1 MKKRLLSKLLV
12 LAMTVSLFSGVPQPV
27 MAAGA
32 DAATATISGTLVDAG
47 GQPLAEKTVVLRERS
62 SSAADSRYTVTT
74 DAEGK
79 YSKEVPAGVYQVV
92 GYPYAADLKEAN
104 PANVRAVAQ
113 VVTADSGTEVE
124 QDLQVPVP
132 VTVPNG
138 EFDNND
144 FSENDWHVADG
155 STGAVQKVESGKQYS
170 GTNRLRTWLGSN
182 FEFDVYQTL
191 SDLEAGTYAIS
202 FMEQAGKLGAEDIL
216 YAYVKDAQGNIL
228 TQENLT
234 TVSENW
240 EAVGMTVEVGNSPIT
255 VGFYGKMT
263 ANAWANADEFR
274 MGRLPDAPE
283 TFSKAQLQTLLT
295 EAGTYKAEDYTTA
308 SFAAL
313 TTAKTDAQDVYDKVN
328 ATDKEVTQAYRKLQD
343 AIDRLVKVKKE
354 GDPDILNDV
363 FWLDMD
369 GNTIFSQGGGIFK
382 FGDTYY
388 WYGVKYEEAEKYVQ
402 NPKVSYSKDTFAGVT
417 CYSSKDLVNWKN
429 EGIVVT
435 KDAVN
440 NADEMGEQKARWVG
454 RLGVAKVGEKYAL
467 FVQHE
472 FPETEQEDVT
482 KTKDY
487 PDEAKEGSGEFNGQY
502 YSKQVLVLTSDT
514 PNGQFTWNQR
524 INMYDYT
531 GGTSNTGDQTVFT
544 DEETGKSYLVYS
556 YGRGRGKMFLSEIV
570 AQDNGKIGLAK
581 SHMIYNG
588 AGREGNCMFKYDG
601 KYYVCAS
608 DLYGW
613 NASHGYYLKL
623 DSLTDE
629 YLESFTPATS
639 MKLMAGTSD
648 DFCHVSQTGFFYT
661 VNGSEQE
668 TVIFCGD
675 RWAGFA
681 GNGLGFNQWCPL
693 SFDAAG
699 EPYFNSLSA
708 WDIDVATGAWTVH
721 AQNNYV
727 RNGSFDADR
736 VAQTELAGWKN
747 TVNKGKSPI
756 NNDGDTVTG
765 KYALKLGDSTDFD
778 CKVSQQI
785 VTADDANLPD
795 GTYTLKAKVKNTGT
809 FDELS
814 MYAKSGTLTKKV
826 MIKESHASYTEITL
840 PDVIV
845 SDHKAEVG
853 FIARGKA
860 KAFALI
866 DDVSLVLSEEQEAA
880 AGEISGAITSNVA
893 KNATLVLTS
902 KDGSIV
908 YSYELALKDG
918 KENYILGPVA
928 AGEYKLAVDV
938 HACTVTAEQ
947 DIVVTAGQIANA
959 EEITVTNQGGNVTG
973 KVVDNSG
980 ANVAGVTVTLVKEE
994 QEIVSAQTGADGT
1007 YTIEDV
1013 LAGVYTIQVAKD
1025 GYEAPQQAQT
1035 VEVKVGETVTAPQVA
1050 MVKRVGTI
1058 SGTVRDQS
1066 GNPVGGTN
1074 IVLRGCRTKDDDRRF
1089 TVQAEADG
1097 TYTID
1102 VMEGT
1107 YQVMTAQEDASVQAV
1122 AAKVAVEAN
1131 GSYTADLKLPKAI
1144 NVPGGDFE
1152 SQSEFDSAWSNEGTR
1167 GKWTNRSADVISGN
1181 GGYNIWDKTAQ
1192 FTVELNQTLTDL
1204 ENGTYVVTV
1213 KQESGFAADD
1223 ELYLYAKNA
1232 KGEVLAQEDFP
1243 ITGIRES
1250 IGLVAEVTDHTLTI
1264 GLSGD
1269 LTGAKLNSG
1278 AWSHVDDFCVGL
1290 VASTETEDSRAAM
1303 EVVKLINQIG
1313 NVTATD
1319 ACKAKIDAAKAAYEE
1334 LTAEQKALVTNY
1346 ETLTQAETKYA
1357 EAVQKKEDKAKA
1369 DEVIALINGIGNVDV
1384 SAECKAKIDA
1394 AKEAYNKL
1402 TDAQK
1407 ALVRNFETLTQAE
1420 AKYEQEVANAAQK
1433 NKIDISKATVAAI
1446 PAQTFTGKALTP
1458 AVVVTY
1464 NGKTLAN
1471 NTDYTLSYTG
1481 NVNIGTATVTIT
1493 GKGDYEKSLSK
1504 TFAITVKKNGS
1515 YTVGS
1520 LKYKITSP
1528 KTDGKGTV
1536 AVAGAKSKT
1545 VKSVKIGATVKIGG
1559 KNFKITSVGKNA
1571 FKGYKKL
1578 SSVTIGKNVT
1588 RIEASAFE
1596 KCAKLKKIKI
1606 SSNSLNSVGKKAIKG
1621 IYKKATIQCPKKKV
1635 IKYKKYFKSSTGYKK
1650 SMKIKK

>member
-12 LAMTVSLFSGVPQPV
+12 LAMSVSLFSGVPQPV
-27 MAAGA
+27 MAAGE
-32 DAATATISGTLVDAG
+32 TATISGTLVNAS
-47 GQPLAEKTVVLRERS
+47 GQPLADKTVVLRERS
-62 SSAADSRYTVTT
+62 TNTAESRYTVTT

-79 YSKEVPAGVYQVV
+79 YTKEVPAGVYQVV
-92 GYPYAADLKEAN
+92 GYPYAADLKEADS
-104 PANVRAVAQ
+104 ANVRAVAQ

-138 EFDNND
+138 EFDNDN
-144 FSENDWHVADG
+144 FSEDDWHVAEG
-155 STGAVQKVESGKQYS
+155 STGAVQKVEDGKQYS
-170 GTNRLRTWLGSN
+170 GTNRLRTWLGSD

-191 SDLEAGTYAIS
+191 SDLETGTYAIS
-202 FMEQAGKLGAEDIL
+202 FMEQVGKLGTDDIL

-228 TQENLT
+228 TQEDLT
-234 TVSENW
+234 KISESW
-240 EAVGMTVEVGNSPIT
+240 EAVGMTVEVGDTPIT
-255 VGFYGKMT
+255 VGFYGKMS

-283 TFSKAQLQTLLT
+283 TFTKAQLQTLLT
-295 EAGTYKAEDYTTA
+295 RAGTYQAADYTAT

-313 TTAKTDAQDVYDKVN
+313 TTAKTDAQAVYDKAN

-343 AIDRLVKVKKE
+343 AIDGLVKVKKE
-354 GDPDILNDV
+354 GDPNIQNDV
-363 FWLDMD
+363 FWLDKD

-402 NPKVSYSKDTFAGVT
+402 NPKVYYSSKDTFAGVT

-472 FPETEQEDVT
+472 FPETEQTDPT

-487 PDEAKEGSGEFNGQY
+487 PDVAKEGSGEFNGQY

-524 INMYDYT
+524 INMHDYT

-556 YGRGRGKMFLSEIV
+556 YGRGRNKMFLSEIV
-570 AQDNGKIGLAK
+570 AQEGGKIGLAK

-629 YLESFTPATS
+629 YLESFTPVTS

-708 WDIDVATGAWTVH
+708 WDIDVATGTWTVH

-747 TVNKGKSPI
+747 TVKKGKSPI
-756 NNDGDTVTG
+756 NNNNETVTG
-765 KYALKLGDSTDFD
+765 KYALKLGDSADFD

-795 GTYTLKAKVKNTGT
+795 GTYTLKAKVKNSGT

-814 MYAKSGTLTKKV
+814 MYAASGGLTKKV
-826 MIKESHASYTEITL
+826 MIKEAHANYTEITL
-840 PDVIV
+840 PDVVV

-853 FIARGKA
+853 FIAKGRA
-860 KAFALI
+860 NASALI
-866 DDVSLVLSEEQEAA
+866 DDVSLALSEEQEAA
-880 AGEISGAITSNVA
+880 AGEISGAVTSNVA
-893 KNATLVLTS
+893 KDATLVLTS

-908 YSYELALKDG
+908 YTYELALKNG

-928 AGEYKLAVDV
+928 AGEYKLAVNV
-938 HACTVTAEQ
+938 HACAVTAAQ
-947 DIVVTAGQIANA
+947 DVTVTAGQITNA
-959 EEITVTNQGGNVTG
+959 TEITVTNQGGNVTG
-973 KVVDNSG
+973 KVVDDSG

-994 QEIVSAQTGADGT
+994 QEVVSAQTGADGR

-1025 GYEAPQQAQT
+1025 GYEAPQQAVT
-1035 VEVKVGETVTAPQVA
+1035 VEIKVGETVTAPQVA

-1058 SGTVRDQS
+1058 AGTVRDQS
-1066 GNPVGGTN
+1066 GNPVGGAK
-1074 IVLRGCRTKDDDRRF
+1074 IVLRGCRTKDDGRRF
-1089 TVQAEADG
+1089 AVQAAADG

-1131 GSYTADLKLPKAI
+1131 GSYTADLKLPKVI

-1152 SQSEFDSAWSNEGTR
+1152 SQSEFSSAWKNDGTR
-1167 GKWTNRSADVISGN
+1167 GKWTNRKDDVLSGS
-1181 GGYNIWDKTAQ
+1181 GGYNIWDGSAA

-1223 ELYLYAKNA
+1223 ELYLYAKNE
-1232 KGEVLAQEDFP
+1232 KGEILAREDFP
-1243 ITGIRES
+1243 IIEIRES

-1264 GLSGD
+1264 GLSGS
-1269 LTGAKLNSG
+1269 LAGG
-1278 AWSHVDDFCVGL
+1278 AWSHVDDFCVGM
-1290 VASTETEDSRAAM
+1290 VESKETPDSKKAF
-1303 EVVKLINQIG
+1303 EVIKLINQIG
-1313 NVTATD
+1313 TVTATD
-1319 ACKAKIDAAKAAYEE
+1319 ACKKKIDDARAAYEALE
-1334 LTAEQKALVTNY
+1334 SQAQKDLVTNY
-1346 ETLTQAETKYA
+1346 DVLEKAETDYA
-1357 EAVQKKEDKAKA
+1357 AAVKKKEDKAKA
-1369 DEVIALINGIGNVDV
+1369 DEVIKLINEIGTVDA

-1394 AKEAYNKL
+1394 AKEAYSKL

-1407 ALVRNFETLTQAE
+1407 ALVKNFETLTQAE
-1420 AKYEQEVANAAQK
+1420 AKYEQEAANASQK
-1433 NKIDISKATVAAI
+1433 AKIDISKAAVADI
-1446 PAQTFTGKALTP
+1446 PAQVYSGKALTP

-1464 NGKTLAN
+1464 AGKTLVN
-1471 NTDYTLSYTG
+1471 DTDYTLSYAA

-1493 GKGDYEKSLSK
+1493 GKGGYEKSLTK

-1545 VKSVKIGATVKIGG
+1545 VKSVKINATVKIGG
-1559 KNFKITSVGKNA
+1559 RNFKITSVGKSA

-1578 SSVTIGKNVT
+1578 GSVTIGKNVT

-1606 SSNSLNSVGKKAIKG
+1606 SGSSLNSVGKKAIKG
-1621 IYKKATIQCPKKKV
+1621 IHKKAVIQCPKKKLA
-1635 IKYKKYFKSSTGYKK
+1635 KYKKYFKPSTGYKK
-1650 SMKIKK
+1650 SMKFKK

>member
-1 MKKRLLSKLLV
+1 MKKRLLSKLLA

-27 MAAGA
+27 MAAGT
-32 DAATATISGTLVDAG
+32 DAATATISGTLFDAG
-47 GQPLAEKTVVLRERS
+47 GKPLADKTVVLRERS
-62 SSAADSRYTVTT
+62 SSAVDSRITATT
-74 DAEGK
+74 DAQGR
-79 YSKEVPAGVYQVV
+79 YSEEVPAGVYQVV
-92 GYPYAADLKEAN
+92 GYPYDADLKEAN

-124 QDLQVPVP
+124 QDLQIPVP

-138 EFDNND
+138 EFDNAN
-144 FSENDWHVADG
+144 FSDADWHVAEG
-155 STGAVQKVESGKQYS
+155 STGAAQKIENGKQYS
-170 GTNRLRTWLGSN
+170 GANRLRTWLSSA
-182 FEFDVYQTL
+182 FQFDIYQTL

-202 FMEQAGKLGAEDIL
+202 FMAQAGKLGADDIL

-234 TVSENW
+234 TLRADNDKIW
-240 EAVGMTVEVGNSPIT
+240 EAVGMTVEVGNAPVT
-255 VGFYGKMT
+255 VGFYGKMS

-283 TFSKAQLQTLLT
+283 TFTKAQLQTLLT
-295 EAGTYKAEDYTTA
+295 EADTYKAADYTKV
-308 SFAAL
+308 SFEAL
-313 TTAKTDAQDVYDKVN
+313 TAAKTNAQNIYDKAD
-328 ATDKEVTQAYRKLQD
+328 ATDKEITQAYQKLQD
-343 AIDRLVKVKKE
+343 AVDRLVKVKKE

-363 FWLDMD
+363 FWLDTE

-382 FGDTYY
+382 FDDTYY

-435 KDAVN
+435 KEAVN

-472 FPETEQEDVT
+472 FPETEQDDAT

-487 PDEAKEGSGEFNGQY
+487 PDVAKEGSGEFNGQY

-514 PNGQFTWNQR
+514 PTGQFAWNQR

-544 DEETGKSYLVYS
+544 DEDTGKSYLVYS
-556 YGRGRGKMFLSEIV
+556 YGRGRNKMFLSEIV
-570 AQDNGKIGLAK
+570 AQEGGKIGLAK
-581 SHMIYNG
+581 SHMIYSG

-629 YLESFTPATS
+629 YLESFTPVTN

-661 VNGSEQE
+661 VKGNAQE

-699 EPYFNSLSA
+699 EPYFHSLSA
-708 WDIDVATGAWTVH
+708 WDLDITTGKWTVH

-736 VAQTELAGWKN
+736 IAQTELAGWKN

-756 NNDGDTVTG
+756 NNNNETVTG

-814 MYAKSGTLTKKV
+814 MYAKSGSLTKKV
-826 MIKESHASYTEITL
+826 MIKDTHSSYTQIIL
-840 PDVIV
+840 PDVVV
-845 SDHKAEVG
+845 SENKAEIG

-860 KAFALI
+860 KAAALI
-866 DDVSLVLSEEQEAA
+866 DDVSLVRSEEQEAA

-893 KNATLVLTS
+893 KKATLVLTS

-908 YSYELALKDG
+908 YTYELALKDG
-918 KENYILGPVA
+918 KENYSLGPVA
-928 AGEYKLAVDV
+928 AGEYKLSLDV

-947 DIVVTAGQIANA
+947 DVTVAAGQIINA
-959 EEITVTNQGGNVTG
+959 TEITVTNQGGNVTG
-973 KVVDNSG
+973 KVVDDSG
-980 ANVAGVTVTLVKEE
+980 NNVAGVIVSLIKDE
-994 QEIVSAQTGADGT
+994 QEVISVQTGADGT
-1007 YTIEDV
+1007 YAIEDV

-1025 GYEAPQQAQT
+1025 GYEAPQQVQT
-1035 VEVKVGETVTAPQVA
+1035 VEIKVGETVTAPQIA
-1050 MVKRVGTI
+1050 MIKRVGTI

-1066 GNPVGGTN
+1066 GNPVGGAN
-1074 IVLRGCRTKDDDRRF
+1074 VVLRGCRTKEDDRRF
-1089 TVQAEADG
+1089 TVQAAEDG

-1107 YQVMTAQEDASVQAV
+1107 YQVMTAQEDAGVQAV
-1122 AAKVAVEAN
+1122 AAKVAVEVN
-1131 GSYTADLKLPKAI
+1131 GSYTVDLKLPKAI

-1152 SQSEFDSAWSNEGTR
+1152 SQSEFDSAWNNEGTR
-1167 GKWTNRSADVISGN
+1167 GKWTNRSGDVISGS
-1181 GGYNIWDKTAQ
+1181 GGYNIWDGSVQ
-1192 FTVELNQTLTDL
+1192 FTVELNQTLRDL

-1213 KQESGFAADD
+1213 KQESGFAVDD

-1232 KGEVLAQEDFP
+1232 EGEILAQEDFP
-1243 ITGIRES
+1243 ITGVREA

-1264 GLSGD
+1264 GLSGN
-1269 LTGAKLNSG
+1269 LAGG

-1290 VASTETEDSRAAM
+1290 VTSTETDDSRAAM
-1303 EVVKLINQIG
+1303 EVVRLINQIG
-1313 NVTATD
+1313 TITATD
-1319 ACKAKIDAAKAAYEE
+1319 ACKAKIDAAKAAYAE
-1334 LTAEQKALVTNY
+1334 LTEEQKALVTNY
-1346 ETLTQAETKYA
+1346 EILTQAETKYA
-1357 EAVQKKEDKAKA
+1357 EALQKKEDKAKA
-1369 DEVIALINGIGNVDV
+1369 DEVIRLINSIGTVDA

-1407 ALVRNFETLTQAE
+1407 ALVKNFETLTQAE
-1420 AKYEQEVANAAQK
+1420 AKYEQEVANAAQR
-1433 NKIDISKATVAAI
+1433 NKIDISKAVVAAI
-1446 PAQTFTGKALTP
+1446 PAQTFNKKPLTP
-1458 AVVVTY
+1458 AVIVTC
-1464 NGKTLAN
+1464 NGKRLVN
-1471 NTDYTLSYTG
+1471 RVDYTLRYAN

-1493 GKGDYEKSLSK
+1493 GIGNYEKSLSK
-1504 TFAITVKKNGS
+1504 TFVITVKKNGS
-1515 YTVGS
+1515 YTYGS

-1536 AVAGAKSKT
+1536 AVAGGKSKT
-1545 VKSVKIGATVKIGG
+1545 LKSVKIGATVKIGG
-1559 KNFKITSVGKNA
+1559 KSFKITSIGKNA

-1588 RIEASAFE
+1588 KIDASAFE
-1596 KCAKLKKIKI
+1596 KCGKLKKIKI
-1606 SSNSLNSVGKKAIKG
+1606 SSNSLKSVGKKAIKG
-1621 IYKKATIQCPKKKV
+1621 IYKKATIQCPKKKLA
-1635 IKYKKYFKSSTGYKK
+1635 KYKKFFKSSTGYKK

>member
-12 LAMTVSLFSGVPQPV
+12 LAMSVSLFSGVPQPA
-27 MAAGA
+27 MAADG
-32 DAATATISGTLVDAG
+32 DVTISGTLLDAS
-47 GQPLAEKTVVLRERS
+47 GQPLADKQVVLRERS
-62 SSAADSRYTVTT
+62 KTDGTGRYTATT
-74 DAEGK
+74 DAQGN
-79 YSKEVPAGVYQVV
+79 YIAEVPKGVYQVL
-92 GYPYAADLKEAN
+92 GFPFAFN
-104 PANVRAVAQ
+104 PTKLQGTMDTSQVCAVAQ
-113 VVTADSGTEVE
+113 IVTADNGTVT
-124 QDLQVPVP
+124 QDLQVPTSIEVQ
-132 VTVPNG
+132 NG
-138 EFDNND
+138 EFEKA
-144 FSENDWHVADG
+144 FSETDWTCVGTSPWRENKKGRHSG
-155 STGAVQKVESGKQYS
+155 SGHLDIYNGSKEYTVDISQSLNGLEQGVYTIQLSAEVSLAES
-170 GTNRLRTWLGSN
+170 
-182 FEFDVYQTL
+182 D
-191 SDLEAGTYAIS
+191 EAYIYA
-202 FMEQAGKLGAEDIL
+202 
-216 YAYVKDAQGNIL
+216 KDTEGNIL
-228 TQENLT
+228 AKEELRTESVTDAYEVYALT
-234 TVSENW
+234 VAVSE
-240 EAVGMTVEVGNSPIT
+240 EPIT
-255 VGFYGKMT
+255 VGMYARVT
-263 ANAWANADEFR
+263 AAKWINVDEFR
-274 MGRLPDAPE
+274 MGRLPDVE
-283 TFSKAQLQTLLT
+283 TYTKAQLQTLLT
-295 EAGTYKAEDYTTA
+295 EAGTYQAADYTA
-308 SFAAL
+308 SSFAAL
-313 TTAKTDAQDVYDKVN
+313 TTAKAEAQTVYDKAN
-328 ATDKEVTQAYRKLQD
+328 ATDKEITQAYQKLQA
-343 AIDRLVKVKKE
+343 AIDGLVKLKKE
-354 GDPDILNDV
+354 GDPNIQNDV
-363 FWLDMD
+363 FWLDTD

-440 NADEMGEQKARWVG
+440 NAEEMGEQKARWVG

-472 FPETEQEDVT
+472 FPETEQTDVT

-502 YSKQVLVLTSDT
+502 YSKQVLVLTSDSPT
-514 PNGQFTWNQR
+514 GQFTWNQR

-570 AQDNGKIGLAK
+570 AQDDGKIGLDK
-581 SHMIYNG
+581 SKSYKIYEG
-588 AGREGNCMFKYDG
+588 AGREGNCMFKYNG

-623 DSLTDE
+623 DSLEDS
-629 YLESFTPATS
+629 YLGGESFTPATS

-708 WDIDVATGAWTVH
+708 WDIDVATGEWTVH

-736 VAQTELAGWKN
+736 VDQTELAGWAN
-747 TVNKGKSPI
+747 TINKGKSPI
-756 NNDGDTVTG
+756 NNNKETVTG
-765 KYALKLGDSTDFD
+765 KYALKLGDSADFD

-795 GTYTLKAKVKNTGT
+795 GTYTLKAKVKNSGT

-814 MYAKSGTLTKKV
+814 MYAKSGSLTKKA
-826 MIKESHASYTEITL
+826 MIKESHANYTEITL

-845 SDHKAEVG
+845 SENQAEIG
-853 FIARGKA
+853 FIAKGKA
-860 KAFALI
+860 NASALI
-866 DDVSLVLSEEQEAA
+866 DDVSFVLAEEQEAA

-908 YSYELALKDG
+908 YTYELALKDG
-918 KENYILGPVA
+918 KENYTLGPVA
-928 AGEYKLAVDV
+928 AGEYKLAVTV

-947 DIVVTAGQIANA
+947 DVTVAAGQTVNA
-959 EEITVTNQGGNVTG
+959 AEITVTNQGGNVTG
-973 KVVDNSG
+973 KVVDDSG
-980 ANVAGVTVTLVKEE
+980 NNVAGVTVSLVKDG
-994 QEIVSAQTGADGT
+994 QEPITVQTGQDGT

-1013 LAGVYTIQVAKD
+1013 LAGEYTIEVSKD
-1025 GYEAPQQAQT
+1025 GYAAPQQEQKVTIITGQT
-1035 VEVKVGETVTAPQVA
+1035 VTVPEIA
-1050 MVKRVGTI
+1050 MVKQVGTI
-1058 SGTVRDQS
+1058 SGTVLDQS
-1066 GNPVGGTN
+1066 GNPVGGAKV
-1074 IVLRGCRTKDDDRRF
+1074 VLRGCRAKDDDRRF
-1089 TVQAEADG
+1089 AVEAGADG
-1097 TYTID
+1097 KYTID
-1102 VMEGT
+1102 VMAGS

-1122 AAKVAVEAN
+1122 AEKVTVEIN
-1131 GSYTADLKLPKAI
+1131 GSYTVDLKLPQAI
-1144 NVPGGDFE
+1144 TVPGGDFE
-1152 SQSEFDSAWSNEGTR
+1152 SQSEFDSAWSNTGTR
-1167 GKWTNRSADVISGN
+1167 GKWTDRGADVISGS
-1181 GGYNIWDKTAQ
+1181 GGYNIWDGSVQ

-1232 KGEVLAQEDFP
+1232 EGQILAQEDFP
-1243 ITGIRES
+1243 ITGAREA
-1250 IGLVAEVTDHTLTI
+1250 IGLVAEVTDRTLSI
-1264 GLSGD
+1264 GLSGN
-1269 LTGAKLNSG
+1269 LAGG
-1278 AWSHVDDFCVGL
+1278 AWSHVDDICVGL
-1290 VASTETEDSRAAM
+1290 VESSETPDSKAAM
-1303 EVVKLINQIG
+1303 EVIKLINEIG
-1313 NVTATD
+1313 KVTATD
-1319 ACKAKIDAAKAAYEE
+1319 ACKAKIDAAKDAYAG
-1334 LTAEQKALVTNY
+1334 LSDAQKAFVTNY
-1346 ETLTQAETKYA
+1346 EVLTQAEAKYA
-1357 EAVQKKEDKAKA
+1357 EELQKKEDKAAA
-1369 DEVIALINGIGNVDV
+1369 DAVIDLINSIGTVDA
-1384 SAECKAKIDA
+1384 SEECKAKIDA
-1394 AKEAYNKL
+1394 AKEAYSKL

-1407 ALVRNFETLTQAE
+1407 ALVKNFETLTQAE
-1420 AKYEQEVANAAQK
+1420 TKYQEEVEKAANK
-1433 NKIDISKATVAAI
+1433 NTKIDISKATVAAI
-1446 PAQTFTGKALTP
+1446 PAQTYSGKALTP

-1471 NTDYTLSYTG
+1471 NTDYRLSYTG
-1481 NVNIGTATVTIT
+1481 NVNIGTATVAIT
-1493 GKGDYEKSLSK
+1493 GIGNYEKSLTK

-1520 LKYKITSP
+1520 LKYKITNP

-1536 AVAGAKSKT
+1536 AVAGGKTKTMKSA
-1545 VKSVKIGATVKIGG
+1545 KIGATVKIGG
-1559 KNFKITSVGKNA
+1559 KSFKITSIAKNA

-1588 RIEASAFE
+1588 KIEASAFE

-1606 SSNSLNSVGKKAIKG
+1606 SGNVLKSVGKNAIKG
-1621 IYKKATIQCPKKKV
+1621 IYKKATIQCPKKKLV
-1635 IKYKKYFKSSTGYKK
+1635 AYKKYFKSSTGYKK

>member
-1 MKKRLLSKLLV
+1 MKKRFISKLLV
-12 LAMTVSLFSGVPQPV
+12 LAMSVSLFSGVPQPV
-27 MAAGA
+27 MAAGT
-32 DAATATISGTLVDAG
+32 DAATATINGTFVDAS
-47 GQPLAEKTVVLRERS
+47 GQPLADKTVVLRERS
-62 SSAADSRYTVTT
+62 SNTADSRITVTT
-74 DAEGK
+74 DAQGK
-79 YSKEVPAGVYQVV
+79 YSGEVPAGIYQVV
-92 GYPYAADLKEAN
+92 GYPYDADLKEAN

-124 QDLQVPVP
+124 QDLQIPVP

-138 EFDNND
+138 EFDNAN
-144 FSENDWHVADG
+144 FSDADWHIAEG
-155 STGAVQKVESGKQYS
+155 STGAAQKVENGKQYS
-170 GTNRLRTWLGSN
+170 GTNRLRTWLSSA
-182 FEFDVYQTL
+182 FQFDVYQTL
-191 SDLEAGTYAIS
+191 SDLETGTYAIS
-202 FMEQAGKLGAEDIL
+202 FMVQAGKLGADDIL

-234 TVSENW
+234 TLRADSDKIW
-240 EAVGMTVEVGNSPIT
+240 EAVGMTVEVGNAPVT
-255 VGFYGKMT
+255 VGFYGKMS

-283 TFSKAQLQTLLT
+283 TFTKAQLQTLLT
-295 EAGTYKAEDYTTA
+295 KAGTYQAADYTTA
-308 SFAAL
+308 SFAVL
-313 TTAKTDAQDVYDKVN
+313 TTAKTDAQAVYDKAG
-328 ATDKEVTQAYRKLQD
+328 ATDKEITQAYQKLQD

-354 GDPDILNDV
+354 GDPGILNDV
-363 FWLDMD
+363 FWLDTD

-388 WYGVKYEEAEKYVQ
+388 WYGVKYEEAEKYAKD
-402 NPKVSYSKDTFAGVT
+402 PKVSYSKDTFAGVT

-435 KDAVN
+435 KEAVN
-440 NADEMGEQKARWVG
+440 NTDEMGEQKARWVG
-454 RLGVAKVGEKYAL
+454 RLGVAKIGEKYAL

-472 FPETEQEDVT
+472 FPESEQTDET

-487 PDEAKEGSGEFNGQY
+487 PDVAKESGGEFDGQY

-514 PNGQFTWNQR
+514 PNGQFSWNQR

-570 AQDNGKIGLAK
+570 AQDGGRIGLAK

-629 YLESFTPATS
+629 YLESFTPVTN

-661 VNGSEQE
+661 VNGSAQE

-699 EPYFNSLSA
+699 EPHFNSLSA
-708 WDIDVATGAWTVH
+708 WDIDVATGKWTVH

-736 VAQTELAGWKN
+736 VAQTELAGWTN
-747 TVNKGKSPI
+747 TVNQGKSPI
-756 NNDGDTVTG
+756 NNDKETVTG

-814 MYAKSGTLTKKV
+814 MYAKSGSLTKKV
-826 MIKESHASYTEITL
+826 MVNEAHTNYTEITL
-840 PDVIV
+840 PDVV
-845 SDHKAEVG
+845 VAENKAEIG
-853 FIARGKA
+853 FIAKGKA
-860 KAFALI
+860 NASVLI
-866 DDVSLVLSEEQEAA
+866 DDVSFVLSEEQEAA
-880 AGEISGAITSNVA
+880 AGEVSGTITSNVA
-893 KNATLVLTS
+893 KKATLVLTS

-918 KENYILGPVA
+918 KVNYTLGPVA

-938 HACTVTAEQ
+938 HACAVSAEQTVTVA
-947 DIVVTAGQIANA
+947 AGQTANA
-959 EEITVTNQGGNVTG
+959 AEVTVTNQGGNVTG
-973 KVVDNSG
+973 KVVDDSG
-980 ANVAGVTVTLVKEE
+980 NNVAGVIVSLVKDG
-994 QEIVSAQTGADGT
+994 QEVISVQTKADGT

-1013 LAGVYTIQVAKD
+1013 LAGTYTIQVVKD
-1025 GYEAPQQAQT
+1025 GYEAPQQAAT

-1066 GNPVGGTN
+1066 GDPVGGAK
-1074 IVLRGCRTKDDDRRF
+1074 IVLRGCRTKDDERRF
-1089 TVQAEADG
+1089 ETQAGEDG

-1107 YQVMTAQEDASVQAV
+1107 YQVMTAQEDAGVQAV
-1122 AAKVAVEAN
+1122 AAKVAVEVN
-1131 GSYTADLKLPKAI
+1131 GSYTVDLKLPKAI

-1152 SQSEFDSAWSNEGTR
+1152 SQSEFDSAWINEGTR
-1167 GKWTNRSADVISGN
+1167 GKWTNRSADVISGS
-1181 GGYNIWDKTAQ
+1181 GGYNIWDGSVQ
-1192 FTVELNQTLTDL
+1192 FTVELNQTLRDL

-1213 KQESGFAADD
+1213 KQESGFAVDD

-1232 KGEVLAQEDFP
+1232 EGEILAQEDFP
-1243 ITGIRES
+1243 ITGVRET
-1250 IGLVAEVTDHTLTI
+1250 IGLVAEVTDHTLMI
-1264 GLSGD
+1264 GLSGN
-1269 LTGAKLNSG
+1269 LAGG

-1290 VASTETEDSRAAM
+1290 VASTETDDSRAAM
-1303 EVVKLINQIG
+1303 EVVRLINQIG
-1313 NVTATD
+1313 TITATD
-1319 ACKAKIDAAKAAYEE
+1319 ACKAKIDAAKAAYAG
-1334 LTAEQKALVTNY
+1334 LTEEQKALVTNY
-1346 ETLTQAETKYA
+1346 EILTQAETKYA
-1357 EAVQKKEDKAKA
+1357 EALQKKEDKAKA
-1369 DEVIALINGIGNVDV
+1369 DEVIRLINSIGTVDA

-1407 ALVRNFETLTQAE
+1407 ALVKNFETLTQAE
-1420 AKYEQEVANAAQK
+1420 AKYEQEVANAAQR
-1433 NKIDISKATVAAI
+1433 NKIDISKAVVAAI
-1446 PAQTFTGKALTP
+1446 PAQTFNKKPLTP
-1458 AVVVTY
+1458 AVIVTC
-1464 NGKTLAN
+1464 NGKRLVN
-1471 NTDYTLSYTG
+1471 RVDYTLRYAN

-1493 GKGDYEKSLSK
+1493 GIGNYEKSLSK
-1504 TFAITVKKNGS
+1504 TFVITVKKNGS
-1515 YTVGS
+1515 YTYGS

-1536 AVAGAKSKT
+1536 AVAGGKSKT
-1545 VKSVKIGATVKIGG
+1545 LKSVKIGATVKIGG
-1559 KNFKITSVGKNA
+1559 KSFKITSIGKNA

-1588 RIEASAFE
+1588 KIDASAFE
-1596 KCAKLKKIKI
+1596 KCGKLKKIKI
-1606 SSNSLNSVGKKAIKG
+1606 SSTSLKSIGKKAIKG
-1621 IYKKATIQCPKKKV
+1621 IYKKAVIQCPKKKLT
-1635 IKYKKYFKSSTGYKK
+1635 KYRKLFKSSTGYKK

>member
-12 LAMTVSLFSGVPQPV
+12 LAMSVSLFSGVPQPV
-27 MAAGA
+27 MAADG
-32 DAATATISGTLVDAG
+32 DATISGTLLDAS
-47 GQPLAEKTVVLRERS
+47 GQPLADKTVVLRERS
-62 SSAADSRYTVTT
+62 SSATESRYTATT
-74 DAEGK
+74 DAQGK

-92 GYPYAADLKEAN
+92 GYPYAADLKAAVS
-104 PANVRAVAQ
+104 ANVRAVAQ
-113 VVTADSGTEVE
+113 VVTADSGTEIE

-132 VTVPNG
+132 ITVPNG

-144 FSENDWHVADG
+144 FSNADWHVAEG
-155 STGAVQKVESGKQYS
+155 STGVGQKVEAKNTYS
-170 GTNRLRTWLGSN
+170 GNNRFRIWTSTNY
-182 FEFDVYQTL
+182 EFDVYQTL
-191 SDLEAGTYAIS
+191 SNLDAGTYAIS
-202 FMEQAGKLGAEDIL
+202 FMVHAGLLGTDDIF

-240 EAVGMTVEVGNSPIT
+240 EAVGMVLEVGDSPVT

-263 ANAWANADEFR
+263 GKAYADIDEFR
-274 MGRLPDAPE
+274 MGRLPDVE
-283 TFSKAQLQTLLT
+283 TYTKAQLQTLLT
-295 EAGTYKAEDYTTA
+295 EAGTYQAADYTA
-308 SFAAL
+308 SSFAAL
-313 TTAKTDAQDVYDKVN
+313 TTAKAEAQTIYDKAN
-328 ATDKEVTQAYRKLQD
+328 ATDKEITQAYQKLQA
-343 AIDRLVKVKKE
+343 AIDGLVKLKKE
-354 GDPDILNDV
+354 GDPNIQNDV
-363 FWLDMD
+363 FWLDTD

-435 KDAVN
+435 KEAVN
-440 NADEMGEQKARWVG
+440 NAEEMGEQKARWVG

-472 FPETEQEDVT
+472 FPETEQTDVT

-502 YSKQVLVLTSDT
+502 YSKQVLVLTSDSPT
-514 PNGQFTWNQR
+514 GQFTWNQR

-570 AQDNGKIGLAK
+570 AQDDGKIGLDK
-581 SHMIYNG
+581 SKSYKIYEG
-588 AGREGNCMFKYDG
+588 AGREGNCMFKYNG

-623 DSLTDE
+623 DSLEDS
-629 YLESFTPATS
+629 YLGGESFTPATS

-708 WDIDVATGAWTVH
+708 WDIDVATGEWTVH

-736 VAQTELAGWKN
+736 VDQTELAGWTN
-747 TVNKGKSPI
+747 TINKGKSPI
-756 NNDGDTVTG
+756 NNNKETVTG
-765 KYALKLGDSTDFD
+765 KYALKLGDSADFD

-795 GTYTLKAKVKNTGT
+795 GTYTLKAKVKNSGT

-814 MYAKSGTLTKKV
+814 MYAKSGSLTKKA
-826 MIKESHASYTEITL
+826 MIKESHANYTEITL

-845 SDHKAEVG
+845 SDNQAEIG
-853 FIARGKA
+853 FIAKGKA
-860 KAFALI
+860 NASALI
-866 DDVSLVLSEEQEAA
+866 DDVSFVLAEEQEAA

-908 YSYELALKDG
+908 YTYELALKDG
-918 KENYILGPVA
+918 KENYTLGPVA
-928 AGEYKLAVDV
+928 AGEYKLAVTV

-947 DIVVTAGQIANA
+947 DVTVAAGQTVNA
-959 EEITVTNQGGNVTG
+959 AEITVTNQGGNVTG
-973 KVVDNSG
+973 KVVDDSG
-980 ANVAGVTVTLVKEE
+980 NNVAGVTVSLVKDG
-994 QEIVSAQTGADGT
+994 QEPITVQTRQDGT

-1013 LAGVYTIQVAKD
+1013 LAGEYTIEVSKD
-1025 GYEAPQQAQT
+1025 GYGAPVEEKKVTIITGQT
-1035 VEVKVGETVTAPQVA
+1035 VTVPEIA
-1050 MVKRVGTI
+1050 MVKQVGTI
-1058 SGTVRDQS
+1058 SGTVLDQS
-1066 GNPVGGTN
+1066 GNPVGGAKV
-1074 IVLRGCRTKDDDRRF
+1074 VLRGCRTKDDDRRF
-1089 TVQAEADG
+1089 AVEAGADG
-1097 TYTID
+1097 KYTID
-1102 VMEGT
+1102 VMAGS

-1122 AAKVAVEAN
+1122 AEKVTVEIN
-1131 GSYTADLKLPKAI
+1131 GAYTVDLKLPQAI
-1144 NVPGGDFE
+1144 TVPGGDFE
-1152 SQSEFDSAWSNEGTR
+1152 SQSEFDSAWSNTGTR
-1167 GKWTNRSADVISGN
+1167 GKWTNRGGDVISGN
-1181 GGYNIWDKTAQ
+1181 GGYNIWDGSVA

-1232 KGEVLAQEDFP
+1232 EGQILAQEDFP
-1243 ITGIRES
+1243 ITGAREA
-1250 IGLVAEVTDHTLTI
+1250 IGLVAEVTDRTLTI
-1264 GLSGD
+1264 GLSGN
-1269 LTGAKLNSG
+1269 LAGG
-1278 AWSHVDDFCVGL
+1278 AWSHVDDICVGL
-1290 VASTETEDSRAAM
+1290 VESSETPDSKAAM
-1303 EVVKLINQIG
+1303 EVIKLINEIG
-1313 NVTATD
+1313 KVTATD
-1319 ACKAKIDAAKAAYEE
+1319 ACKAKIDAAKDAYAG
-1334 LTAEQKALVTNY
+1334 LSDAQKAFVTNY
-1346 ETLTQAETKYA
+1346 EVLTQAEAKYA
-1357 EAVQKKEDKAKA
+1357 DELQKKEDKAAA
-1369 DEVIALINGIGNVDV
+1369 DAVIDLINSIGTVDA
-1384 SAECKAKIDA
+1384 SEECKAKIDA
-1394 AKEAYNKL
+1394 AKEAYSKL

-1407 ALVRNFETLTQAE
+1407 ALVKNFETLTQAE
-1420 AKYEQEVANAAQK
+1420 TKYQEEVEKAANK
-1433 NKIDISKATVAAI
+1433 NTKIDISKATVAAI
-1446 PAQTFTGKALTP
+1446 PAQTYSGKALTP

-1471 NTDYTLSYTG
+1471 NTDYRLSYAG
-1481 NVNIGTATVTIT
+1481 NVNIGTATVAIT
-1493 GKGDYEKSLSK
+1493 GIGNYEKSLTK

-1520 LKYKITSP
+1520 LKYKITNP

-1536 AVAGAKSKT
+1536 AVAGGKTKTMKSA
-1545 VKSVKIGATVKIGG
+1545 KIGATVKIGG
-1559 KNFKITSVGKNA
+1559 KSFKITSIAKNA

-1588 RIEASAFE
+1588 KIEASAFE

-1606 SSNSLNSVGKKAIKG
+1606 SGNVLKSVGKNAIKG
-1621 IYKKATIQCPKKKV
+1621 IYKKATIQCPKKKLV
-1635 IKYKKYFKSSTGYKK
+1635 AYKKYFKSSTGYKK

>member
-12 LAMTVSLFSGVPQPV
+12 LAMSVSLFSGVPQPV
-27 MAAGA
+27 MAADG
-32 DAATATISGTLVDAG
+32 DATISGTLLDAS
-47 GQPLAEKTVVLRERS
+47 GQPLADKTVVLRERNTNT
-62 SSAADSRYTVTT
+62 AESRYTATT

-92 GYPYAADLKEAN
+92 GYPYAADLKEAV
-104 PANVRAVAQ
+104 PTNVRAVAQ

-132 VTVPNG
+132 ITVPNG

-144 FSENDWHVADG
+144 FSNADWHVAEG
-155 STGAVQKVESGKQYS
+155 STGAAQKAENGKQYS
-170 GTNRLRTWLGSN
+170 GTNRMRTWLASA
-182 FEFDVYQTL
+182 FEFDIYQTF

-202 FMEQAGKLGAEDIL
+202 FMAQAGKLGAEDLL
-216 YAYVKDAQGNIL
+216 YAYVKDAQGNFL
-228 TQENLT
+228 TQEDLT
-234 TVSENW
+234 TLRSDNDKIW
-240 EAVGMTVEVGNSPIT
+240 EAVGMTVEVGDTPIT
-255 VGFYGKMT
+255 VGFYGKMS
-263 ANAWANADEFR
+263 AAAWANADEFR
-274 MGRLPDAPE
+274 MGRLPDME
-283 TFSKAQLQTLLT
+283 TYTKAQLQTLLT
-295 EAGTYKAEDYTTA
+295 AAGTYQAADYTA
-308 SFAAL
+308 SSFAAL
-313 TTAKTDAQDVYDKVN
+313 TTAKTNAQTIYEKAN
-328 ATDKEVTQAYRKLQD
+328 ATDKEITQAYQKLQA
-343 AIDRLVKVKKE
+343 AIDGLVKLKKE
-354 GDPDILNDV
+354 GDPNILNDV
-363 FWLDMD
+363 FWLDTD

-440 NADEMGEQKARWVG
+440 NAEEMGEQKARWVG

-472 FPETEQEDVT
+472 FPETEQTDLT

-487 PDEAKEGSGEFNGQY
+487 PDVAKESGGEFDGQY

-514 PNGQFTWNQR
+514 PTGQFTWNQR

-570 AQDNGKIGLAK
+570 AQDDGKIGLDK
-581 SHMIYNG
+581 SKSYKIYEG

-623 DSLTDE
+623 DSLEDS
-629 YLESFTPATS
+629 YLGGESFTPATS

-708 WDIDVATGAWTVH
+708 WDIDVATGEWTVH

-736 VAQTELAGWKN
+736 VDQTELAGWTN
-747 TVNKGKSPI
+747 DINKGKSPI
-756 NNDGDTVTG
+756 NNNKETVTG
-765 KYALKLGDSTDFD
+765 KYALKLGDTTDFD

-795 GTYTLKAKVKNTGT
+795 GTYTLKAKVKNSGT

-814 MYAKSGTLTKKV
+814 MYAKSGSLTKKA
-826 MIKESHASYTEITL
+826 MIKETHTNYTEITL

-845 SDHKAEVG
+845 SDNQAEIG
-853 FIARGKA
+853 FIAKGKA
-860 KAFALI
+860 NASALI
-866 DDVSLVLSEEQEAA
+866 DDVSFVLAEEQEAA

-908 YSYELALKDG
+908 YTYELALKDG
-918 KENYILGPVA
+918 KENYTLGPVA
-928 AGEYKLAVDV
+928 AGEYKLAATV

-947 DIVVTAGQIANA
+947 DVTVAAGQTVNA
-959 EEITVTNQGGNVTG
+959 AEITVTNQGGNVTG
-973 KVVDNSG
+973 KVVDDSG
-980 ANVAGVTVTLVKEE
+980 NNVAGVTVSLVKDG
-994 QEIVSAQTGADGT
+994 QEPITVQTGAEGT

-1013 LAGVYTIQVAKD
+1013 LAGEYTIEVSKD
-1025 GYEAPQQAQT
+1025 GYAAPQQEQKVTIITGQT
-1035 VEVKVGETVTAPQVA
+1035 VTVPEIA
-1050 MVKRVGTI
+1050 MVKQVGTI
-1058 SGTVRDQS
+1058 SGTVLDQS
-1066 GNPVGGTN
+1066 GNPVGGAKV
-1074 IVLRGCRTKDDDRRF
+1074 VLRGCRTKDDDRRF
-1089 TVQAEADG
+1089 TVQAGADG
-1097 TYTID
+1097 NYTID
-1102 VMEGT
+1102 VMAGS

-1122 AAKVAVEAN
+1122 AEKVSVEIN
-1131 GSYTADLKLPKAI
+1131 ETYDVDLKLPQAI
-1144 NVPGGDFE
+1144 TVPGGDFE
-1152 SQSEFDSAWSNEGTR
+1152 SQDAFNSAWSNTGSA
-1167 GKWTNRSADVISGN
+1167 GKWTNKSKEVIAGT
-1181 GGYNIWDKTAQ
+1181 GGYNVYNTKA

-1204 ENGTYVVTV
+1204 ENGIYVVTV
-1213 KQESGFAADD
+1213 KTDSGYNAEDTFF
-1223 ELYLYAKNA
+1223 LYAKNA
-1232 KGEVLAQEDFP
+1232 AGEELAKEDIP
-1243 ITGIRES
+1243 NVTRKEN
-1250 IGLVAEVTDHTLTI
+1250 IGLVVEVTDRTLTI
-1264 GLSGD
+1264 GLSGN
-1269 LTGAKLNSG
+1269 LSGG

-1290 VASTETEDSRAAM
+1290 VESSETPDSKAAM
-1303 EVVKLINQIG
+1303 EVIKLINEIG
-1313 NVTATD
+1313 KVTATD
-1319 ACKAKIDAAKAAYEE
+1319 ACKKKIDAAKDAYAK
-1334 LTAEQKALVTNY
+1334 LSDAQKALVTNY
-1346 ETLTQAETKYA
+1346 EVLTQAETKYA
-1357 EAVQKKEDKAKA
+1357 EELQKKEDKAAA
-1369 DEVIALINGIGNVDV
+1369 DAVIELIKGIGTVDA

-1407 ALVRNFETLTQAE
+1407 ALVNNFETLTQAE
-1420 AKYEQEVANAAQK
+1420 TKYQEEVEKEANK
-1433 NKIDISKATVAAI
+1433 NNKIDISKATVADI
-1446 PAQTFTGKALTP
+1446 PAQIYNGKALTP

-1471 NTDYTLSYTG
+1471 NTDYTLSYAA

-1493 GKGDYEKSLSK
+1493 GNGSYEKSLTK

-1520 LKYKITSP
+1520 LKYKITNP

-1536 AVAGAKSKT
+1536 AVAGGKSKT
-1545 VKSVKIGATVKIGG
+1545 MKNAKIGATVTIGG
-1559 KNFKITSVGKNA
+1559 KSFKITSIGKNA

-1578 SSVTIGKNVT
+1578 GSVTIGKNVT
-1588 RIEASAFE
+1588 KIEASAFE

-1606 SSNSLNSVGKKAIKG
+1606 SGNSLKSVGKNAIKG
-1621 IYKKATIQCPKKKV
+1621 IYKKATIQCPKKKLSN
-1635 IKYKKYFKSSTGYKK
+1635 YKKLFKSSTGYKK

>member
-12 LAMTVSLFSGVPQPV
+12 LAMSVSLFSGVPQPV
-27 MAAGA
+27 MAAGT
-32 DAATATISGTLVDAG
+32 DAGTATISGTLLDAS
-47 GQPLAEKTVVLRERS
+47 GQPLADKTVVLRERNTNT
-62 SSAADSRYTVTT
+62 AESRYTATT

-79 YSKEVPAGVYQVV
+79 YSKEVPAGVYQVR
-92 GYPYAADLKEAN
+92 GYDNDAADTWE
-104 PANVRAVAQ
+104 NVSALAQ
-113 VVTADSGTEVE
+113 VVTLDDGAQVE
-124 QDLQVPVP
+124 QDLQTPTPIEIPNGDLETDISDGKSWKNTSSAGAKWTNRSGDVLSGKGGFNIYNSNTAITVELNQTLTELENGTYV
-132 VTVPNG
+132 VTVKQQTGLDTGDELYLYAKNAEG
-138 EFDNND
+138 EFLAKENFTDND
-144 FSENDWHVADG
+144 IKEEIGLVADV
-155 STGAVQKVESGKQYS
+155 TD
-170 GTNRLRTWLGSN
+170 GTLTIG
-182 FEFDVYQTL
+182 
-191 SDLEAGTYAIS
+191 I
-202 FMEQAGKLGAEDIL
+202 AGKISKAKWSHVD
-216 YAYVKDAQGNIL
+216 D
-228 TQENLT
+228 
-234 TVSENW
+234 
-240 EAVGMTVEVGNSPIT
+240 
-255 VGFYGKMT
+255 
-263 ANAWANADEFR
+263 FR
-274 MGRLPDAPE
+274 MGRLPDVE
-283 TFSKAQLQTLLT
+283 TYTKAQLQILLT
-295 EAGTYKAEDYTTA
+295 EAGTYQAADYTA
-308 SFAAL
+308 SSFAAL
-313 TTAKTDAQDVYDKVN
+313 TTAKAEAQTVYDKEN
-328 ATDKEVTQAYRKLQD
+328 ATDKEITQAYQKLQA
-343 AIDRLVKVKKE
+343 AIDGLVKLKKE
-354 GDPDILNDV
+354 GDPNIQNDV
-363 FWLDMD
+363 FWLDTD

-440 NADEMGEQKARWVG
+440 NAEEMGEQKARWVG

-472 FPETEQEDVT
+472 FPETEQTDVT

-502 YSKQVLVLTSDT
+502 YSKQVLVLTSDSPT
-514 PNGQFTWNQR
+514 GQFTWNQR

-570 AQDNGKIGLAK
+570 AQDDGKIGLDK
-581 SHMIYNG
+581 SKSYKIYEG
-588 AGREGNCMFKYDG
+588 AGREGNCMFKYNG

-623 DSLTDE
+623 DSLEDS
-629 YLESFTPATS
+629 YLGGESFTPATS

-708 WDIDVATGAWTVH
+708 WDIDVATGEWTVH

-736 VAQTELAGWKN
+736 VDQTELAGWTN
-747 TVNKGKSPI
+747 TINKGKSPI
-756 NNDGDTVTG
+756 NNNKETVTG
-765 KYALKLGDSTDFD
+765 KYALKLGDSADFD

-795 GTYTLKAKVKNTGT
+795 GTYTLKAKVKNSGT

-814 MYAKSGTLTKKV
+814 MYAKSGSLTKKA
-826 MIKESHASYTEITL
+826 MIKESHANYTEITL

-845 SDHKAEVG
+845 SDNQAEIG
-853 FIARGKA
+853 FIAKGKA
-860 KAFALI
+860 NASALI
-866 DDVSLVLSEEQEAA
+866 DDVSFVLAEEQEAA

-908 YSYELALKDG
+908 YTYELALKDG
-918 KENYILGPVA
+918 KENYTLGPVA
-928 AGEYKLAVDV
+928 AGEYKLAVTV

-947 DIVVTAGQIANA
+947 DVTVAAGQTVNA
-959 EEITVTNQGGNVTG
+959 TEITVTNQGGNVTG
-973 KVVDNSG
+973 KVVDDSG
-980 ANVAGVTVTLVKEE
+980 QNVAGVTVSLVKDG
-994 QEIVSAQTGADGT
+994 QEPIAVQTGVDGT

-1013 LAGVYTIQVAKD
+1013 LAGEYTIQVSKD
-1025 GYEAPQQAQT
+1025 GYAAPQQEQKVTIITGQT
-1035 VEVKVGETVTAPQVA
+1035 VTVPQIA
-1050 MVKRVGTI
+1050 MVKQVGTI
-1058 SGTVRDQS
+1058 SGTVLDQS
-1066 GNPVGGTN
+1066 GNPVGGAKV
-1074 IVLRGCRTKDDDRRF
+1074 VLRGCRTKDDDRRF
-1089 TVQAEADG
+1089 TAKAGADG
-1097 TYTID
+1097 NYTID
-1102 VMEGT
+1102 VMAGS

-1122 AAKVAVEAN
+1122 AEKVTVEIN
-1131 GSYTADLKLPKAI
+1131 GSYTVDLKLPQAI

-1152 SQSEFDSAWSNEGTR
+1152 SQSEFDSAWSNTGTR
-1167 GKWTNRSADVISGN
+1167 GKWTDRGADVISGS
-1181 GGYNIWDKTAQ
+1181 GGYNIWDGSVQ

-1232 KGEVLAQEDFP
+1232 EGEILAQEDFP
-1243 ITGIRES
+1243 ITGARET
-1250 IGLVAEVTDHTLTI
+1250 IGLVVEVTDRTLTI
-1264 GLSGD
+1264 GLSGN
-1269 LTGAKLNSG
+1269 LAGG

-1290 VASTETEDSRAAM
+1290 VESDETPDSKAAM
-1303 EVVKLINQIG
+1303 EVIKLINQIG
-1313 NVTATD
+1313 KVTATD
-1319 ACKAKIDAAKAAYEE
+1319 ACKAKIDAAQAAYAQ
-1334 LTAEQKALVTNY
+1334 LTDAQKAFVTNY
-1346 ETLTQAETKYA
+1346 DVLTQAETKY
-1357 EAVQKKEDKAKA
+1357 EEELQKKEDKAKA
-1369 DEVIALINGIGNVDV
+1369 DAVIDLINSIGTVDA

-1394 AKEAYNKL
+1394 AKEAYSKL

-1407 ALVRNFETLTQAE
+1407 ALVKNFETLTQAE
-1420 AKYEQEVANAAQK
+1420 TKYEQEVANASQK
-1433 NKIDISKATVAAI
+1433 TKIDISKATVAAI
-1446 PAQTFTGKALTP
+1446 PAQTYSGKALTP

-1471 NTDYTLSYTG
+1471 NTDYKLSYAG

-1493 GKGDYEKSLSK
+1493 GIGNYEKSLTK

-1520 LKYKITSP
+1520 LKYKITNP

-1536 AVAGAKSKT
+1536 AVAGGKSKT
-1545 VKSVKIGATVKIGG
+1545 IKSAKIGATVKIGG
-1559 KNFKITSVGKNA
+1559 KSFKITSIGKKA

-1588 RIEASAFE
+1588 KIEASAFE

-1606 SSNSLNSVGKKAIKG
+1606 SGNVLKSVGKNAIKG
-1621 IYKKATIQCPKKKV
+1621 IYKKATIQCPKKKLAA
-1635 IKYKKYFKSSTGYKK
+1635 YKKYFKSSTGYKK